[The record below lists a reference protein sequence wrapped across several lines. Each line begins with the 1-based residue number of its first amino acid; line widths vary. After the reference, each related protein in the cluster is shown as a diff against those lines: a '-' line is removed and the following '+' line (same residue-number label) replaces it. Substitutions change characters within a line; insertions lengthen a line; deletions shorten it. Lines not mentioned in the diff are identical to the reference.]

1 MKTIAT
7 LNTGKR
13 CYCNS
18 CGEYFSTTSNFD
30 RHRKGDHEVKR
41 YCVEPESVGL
51 VIGRSG
57 SNTFW
62 RMPGEETSQTASE
75 NNSN

>member
-1 MKTIAT
+1 MKTFST

-30 RHRKGDHEVKR
+30 RHRKGDHGIDR
-41 YCVEPESVGL
+41 HCVSPDSIGL
-51 VIGRSG
+51 EICQSG
-57 SNTFW
+57 ANTFW
-62 RMPGEETSQTASE
+62 SMPGGVK
-75 NNSN
+75 